1 MLEPMENL
9 KCLAKYAIIL
19 YVTRCNRTIWRQNMK
34 KKTAVSIVSSK
45 EQAKKE
51 VVKIDKKG
59 GGTEKKEKKPLSEKM
74 VKLIDELAL
83 LSLEE
88 NATYSD
94 VVGMYTELRS
104 GYAKEQRGDTRPQEE
119 DDEIEFRKK
128 ANRFFSNVEF
138 RPEHSE
144 NYIARRCLF
153 DFGNFHSEA
162 ACAIYKLIKEENNL
176 NRENIFKKAMP
187 FLEFNPDVKAIARA
201 RETNISYVLAYFN
214 ELVKHMCPDEMRR
227 KDGSAEFLNQFTY
240 RENEKV
246 MLLVIFL
253 IQNQ

>member
-1 MLEPMENL
+1 MF
-9 KCLAKYAIIL
+9 
-19 YVTRCNRTIWRQNMK
+19 YVTRCNHTIWRQNMK
-34 KKTAVSIVSSK
+34 KKTAVSIVSAK
-45 EQAKKE
+45 EQTKQE

-94 VVGMYTELRS
+94 VVSKYTELRS
-104 GYAKEQRGDTRPQEE
+104 GYAKKQRGDTRPHEE

-128 ANRFFSNVEF
+128 ANQFFSNVEF

-144 NYIARRCLF
+144 NFTARKCLF
-153 DFGNFHSEA
+153 DYGNFHSEA

-176 NRENIFKKAMP
+176 NRENVFKKAMP

-214 ELVKHMCPDEMRR
+214 ELVKHMCPEEKRDE
-227 KDGSAEFLNQFTY
+227 DGSAEFLNQFHY
-240 RENEKV
+240 RECEEV
-246 MLLVIFL
+246 MLLLIYL

>member
-1 MLEPMENL
+1 
-9 KCLAKYAIIL
+9 
-19 YVTRCNRTIWRQNMK
+19 MK
-34 KKTAVSIVSSK
+34 KKTAVSIVSAK
-45 EQAKKE
+45 EQTKQK
-51 VVKIDKKG
+51 VVKVDKKG
-59 GGTEKKEKKPLSEKM
+59 GGEKKKEKKPLSEKM

-94 VVGMYTELRS
+94 VVGKYTEFRS
-104 GYAKEQRGDTRPQEE
+104 GYAKEQRGDTRPHEE

-128 ANRFFSNVEF
+128 ANQFFSNVEF
-138 RPEHSE
+138 RPEDSE
-144 NYIARRCLF
+144 NYIARRYLF

-176 NRENIFKKAMP
+176 NRENVFKKAMP
-187 FLEFNPDVKAIARA
+187 FLEFNTGVKPIARA

-214 ELVKHMCPDEMRR
+214 ELIKHMCPEEKREE
-227 KDGSAEFLNQFTY
+227 DGSAEFLNQFHY
-240 RENEKV
+240 RECEEV
-246 MLLVIFL
+246 MLLLIYL

>member
-9 KCLAKYAIIL
+9 KCLAKYVIIL

-34 KKTAVSIVSSK
+34 KKTAVSIVSAK
-45 EQAKKE
+45 EQTKQ
-51 VVKIDKKG
+51 KIVNGDKKG
-59 GGTEKKEKKPLSEKM
+59 GGAEKKEKKPLSEKM

-94 VVGMYTELRS
+94 VVGKYTELRS
-104 GYAKEQRGDTRPQEE
+104 GYAKEQKGDTRPHEE
-119 DDEIEFRKK
+119 DDEIEFRQK
-128 ANRFFSNVEF
+128 AIKFFENVEF
-138 RPEHSE
+138 RPEDSE

-153 DFGNFHSEA
+153 NFGNFHSEA
-162 ACAIYKLIKEENNL
+162 ACAIYKLIKGENNL
-176 NRENIFKKAMP
+176 NRESVFKKAMP
-187 FLEFNPDVKAIARA
+187 FLEFNPDVKPIARA
-201 RETNISYVLAYFN
+201 RETNISYVLAYFD
-214 ELVKHMCPDEMRR
+214 ELVKRMCPEE
-227 KDGSAEFLNQFTY
+227 KSKEDGSAEFLNQFTY

>member
-1 MLEPMENL
+1 
-9 KCLAKYAIIL
+9 
-19 YVTRCNRTIWRQNMK
+19 MK
-34 KKTAVSIVSSK
+34 KKTAVSIVSTK
-45 EQAKKE
+45 EQTKQE
-51 VVKIDKKG
+51 IVNVDKKG

-74 VKLIDELAL
+74 VKLLDELAL

-94 VVGMYTELRS
+94 VVSKYTELRS
-104 GYAKEQRGDTRPQEE
+104 GYAKKQKGDTRPHEE

-128 ANRFFSNVEF
+128 ANQFFSRVEF
-138 RPEHSE
+138 KPEHAE
-144 NYIARRCLF
+144 NSIARRCLF

-176 NRENIFKKAMP
+176 NRQNVFKKAMP

-214 ELVKHMCPDEMRR
+214 ELVKQMCPEEKREE
-227 KDGSAEFLNQFTY
+227 DGSAEYLNQFLY
-240 RENEKV
+240 RENEEV
-246 MLLVIFL
+246 MLLLIYL